1 LRVSRGQRGS
11 GAESEGKSADDG
23 RGWNDPHEA
32 EHEEKRI
39 RLDAQGQ
46 TFAKINVAFLAK
58 QRKEAKSA
66 VTLQRPNITSN

>member
-1 LRVSRGQRGS
+1 LRVSRGQLCS
-11 GAESEGKSADDG
+11 GAESEGKSAGYG
-23 RGWNDPHEA
+23 RGWIDPHEA

-46 TFAKINVAFLAK
+46 TFAKIDVAFLAK